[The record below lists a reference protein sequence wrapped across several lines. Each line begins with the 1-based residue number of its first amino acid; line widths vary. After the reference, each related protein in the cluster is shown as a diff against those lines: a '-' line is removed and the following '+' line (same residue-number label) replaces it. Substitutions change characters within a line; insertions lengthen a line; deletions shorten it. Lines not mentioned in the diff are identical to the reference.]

1 MLDLCLCRLFFVGFL
16 FSNKL
21 KEGYKVKI
29 TGHIKG
35 KGNGATME
43 GNTPKQLSE
52 DLVTVLPKGNS
63 PRKVSVIG
71 CRSSKCDNGNRSFVS
86 NLQESLQS
94 KGVTTIVKGYLG
106 AISINDRGIVLKG
119 DKVPAGKQMMEEG
132 GGYQVFGKLFRGV
145 AFHGGSVAFTFDMS
159 GYFDFI
165 AFF

>member
-1 MLDLCLCRLFFVGFL
+1 LIQN
-16 FSNKL
+16 NKL

-106 AISINDRGIVLKG
+106 AISISLPWWLRCL
-119 DKVPAGKQMMEEG
+119 
-132 GGYQVFGKLFRGV
+132 YL
-145 AFHGGSVAFTFDMS
+145 DMS